1 MKIGKIIILVVVILT
16 AMNSFYILPETQ
28 QAIITQFGNPVGDAV
43 KDAGLHT
50 IIPFIQKV
58 HFFEKR
64 ILEWDGDP
72 KQVPTA
78 DKKFIWVDTFAR
90 WRITNPLVFFQ
101 SVQNEIGAHSR
112 LDDNISGVT
121 KDIITQY
128 NLIEVVRNTNR
139 EMVIRTEYAADE
151 GDTNEQYN
159 TAKGRSAISEQI
171 VQHSKEQL
179 AKFGIELIDVQIK
192 RVNYI
197 NKVRND
203 VYERMIS
210 ERQKIA
216 AGYRSAGQGKGAEI
230 LGKLKKELDTI
241 ESEAYRQAQEI
252 KGSADAQA
260 TAIYA
265 KAYNKDPEFFEF
277 LRTLQ
282 AYPETVK
289 KKDTMIM
296 TTDSDFY
303 KYLKKSK

>member
-1 MKIGKIIILVVVILT
+1 MKALKIILLILPVII
-16 AMNSFYILPETQ
+16 AVNGFYILPETQ
-28 QAIITQFGNPVGDAV
+28 QAIITQFGNPVGNAV
-43 KDAGLHT
+43 KDAGLHFV
-50 IIPFIQKV
+50 IPFIQKV
-58 HFFEKR
+58 HYFEKR
-64 ILEWDGDP
+64 ILEWDGAP
-72 KQVPTA
+72 KQVPTL

-90 WRITNPLVFFQ
+90 WKINNPLVFFQ
-101 SVQNEIGAHSR
+101 SVKNENGAHSR

-139 EMVIRTEYAADE
+139 KMTIRTEYAADE
-151 GDTNEQYN
+151 GRSETQYQ
-159 TAKGRSAISEQI
+159 TEKGRSAISEQI
-171 VQHSKEQL
+171 VESAKGQL

-197 NKVRND
+197 DKVRND
-203 VYERMIS
+203 VYDRMIS
-210 ERQKIA
+210 EREKIA

-230 LGKLKKELDTI
+230 LGKLQKELDTI
-241 ESEAYRQAQEI
+241 QSEAYRQAQEI
-252 KGSADAQA
+252 KGNADAQA

-303 KYLKKSK
+303 KYLKKSQ